1 MATTDHLKTIQ
12 PLLKGGLPRP
22 NMFLDIYKNR
32 RSQHKRV
39 RLWLHADLGLCRFE
53 DLFLTN
59 EFGEQLTVDL
69 LRAAYPENLPNIN
82 EIKLANQAVKISE
95 SPIIY
100 PVQNVELNIEDEPV
114 KPSFTITV

>member
-1 MATTDHLKTIQ
+1 
-12 PLLKGGLPRP
+12 
-22 NMFLDIYKNR
+22 
-32 RSQHKRV
+32 
-39 RLWLHADLGLCRFE
+39 
-53 DLFLTN
+53 
-59 EFGEQLTVDL
+59 
-69 LRAAYPENLPNIN
+69 LRAAYPENLPSMN